1 VKLAVVT
8 PRYGDDIAGGAE
20 TAARL
25 LATELV
31 ARTPWRVEVLTTT
44 ARDATTWSNDFP
56 TEASVLD
63 GVEVRRFAVARTRR
77 ADFDRLCARLLYRP
91 RRASPEEQVAWVEE
105 QGPFAPA
112 LVAAVAASDA
122 DVVAFHP
129 YLYYPTVVGLPLVA
143 RRAVLHPAAH
153 DEQPI
158 RLPIFRETFAAA
170 AGLVY
175 WSEAERRFTERLFPV
190 AARPQLVLGLGV
202 EARAGD
208 VTAARAH
215 VGIGDE
221 PFLLCLGRVD
231 DGKGARL
238 LAECFTRYKQRRP
251 GDLKLVYAGPV
262 IDAPPAHP
270 DIVIAGRV
278 DEDVKWGLLRAA
290 LGLVSPSAYESF
302 SIVLLEAWSVGTP
315 ALVNRRCD
323 VTTEHALASG
333 GGLPFDSYPEFEV
346 ALDRLRDSPETR
358 RAMGAAGRAYVEA
371 HFRWPDIVDRY
382 AAHLE
387 RIAQHATT

>member
-1 VKLAVVT
+1 MKLSVVT

-31 ARTPWRVEVLTTT
+31 ARTAWRVDVLTTT
-44 ARDATTWSNDFP
+44 ARDATTWANEF
-56 TEASVLD
+56 ASGSTIVD
-63 GVEVRRFAVARTRR
+63 GVDVHRFPVERTRR

-91 RRASPEEQVAWVEE
+91 RRASADEQAAWVVE
-105 QGPFAPA
+105 QGPYSPA
-112 LVAAVAASDA
+112 LIDAIAASDA

-143 RRAVLHPAAH
+143 RRSLLHPAAH

-202 EARAGD
+202 ESQPGDPAATRARA
-208 VTAARAH
+208 
-215 VGIGDE
+215 GIGDE

-238 LAECFTRYKQRRP
+238 LAECFTRYKHRRP
-251 GDLKLVYAGPV
+251 GDVKLVYAGPV
-262 IDAPPAHP
+262 IDAPPPHP

-290 LGLVSPSAYESF
+290 HALVSPSAYESF

-315 ALVNRRCD
+315 ALVNGRSD
-323 VTTEHALASG
+323 VTTDHALASG
-333 GGLPFDSYPEFEV
+333 GALPFDSYPEFEV
-346 ALDRLRDSPETR
+346 ALDRLCESTTMR

-371 HFRWPDIVDRY
+371 HYRWPDIVDRY
-382 AAHLE
+382 AGHLE
-387 RIAQHATT
+387 RIARHARI